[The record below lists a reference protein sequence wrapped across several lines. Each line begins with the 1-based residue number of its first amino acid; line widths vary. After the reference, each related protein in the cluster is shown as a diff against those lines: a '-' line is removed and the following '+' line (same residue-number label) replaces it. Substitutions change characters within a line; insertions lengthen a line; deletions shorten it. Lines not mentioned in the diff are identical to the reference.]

1 MHKNIN
7 IVVLLHSEI
16 YVFLRT
22 SSISNHCVKEEVVD
36 RGKELTTLRVQASQ
50 KRGT

>member
-7 IVVLLHSEI
+7 IIVLLHSEI

-22 SSISNHCVKEEVVD
+22 LSISNHCIKEEEVD
-36 RGKELTTLRVQASQ
+36 RGKKLTTLRVQASQ
-50 KRGT
+50 KGGT